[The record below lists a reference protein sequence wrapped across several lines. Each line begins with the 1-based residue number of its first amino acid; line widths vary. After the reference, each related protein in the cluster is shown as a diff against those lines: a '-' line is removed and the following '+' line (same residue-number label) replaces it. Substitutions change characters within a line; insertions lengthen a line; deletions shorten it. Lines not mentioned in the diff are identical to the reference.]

1 MYIRVPVE
9 LREMIERSAEAS
21 ERSLN
26 GEIIFQLRRAYEAGS
41 DGEKKRSKKTT

>member
-9 LREMIERSAEAS
+9 LREMIERSADAS

-26 GEIIFQLRRAYEAGS
+26 GEIVHRLKQSFADTKKPPEGGS
-41 DGEKKRSKKTT
+41 SE